1 MPVFPLAD
9 LATRKIKA
17 YSSKKPFSAEISI
30 SQNLLIRERGR
41 RRQVV
46 SLVLLVI
53 IVFQL
58 VDLPGAI
65 MMQSAEAIGT
75 VVLGLALC
83 AVAMLFN
90 RLGKVTLVSILLIIV
105 VDLGCGLMLLMSPMG
120 LDVNSLPV
128 FDVLIVSELIA
139 VSLLPPSS
147 VFVVAVS
154 NIIFILADIILQ
166 PATMDLKMVLHSNM
180 GYSAVVQPIS
190 MQIIVAV
197 ISYIWVRSALNAIAR
212 ADQAEEIAELE
223 RREVERKRE
232 LDQGIE
238 YLSQVLVRASNGDR
252 DIRVN
257 LSQDNMLWRVGN
269 SFNMLLTRLRRS
281 TIVETENQ
289 RLRAEVNRLDEALR
303 VARRMSWH

>member
-1 MPVFPLAD
+1 MAVLPLAD

-17 YSSKKPFSAEISI
+17 YSASGPLAPEANL
-30 SQNLLIRERGR
+30 SQNLLIRERAR

-65 MMQSAEAIGT
+65 MMQSTEAIGT
-75 VVLGLALC
+75 VVLGLVLC
-83 AVAMLFN
+83 AVAMIFN
-90 RLGKVTLVSILLIIV
+90 RLGQATIVSILLITV
-105 VDLGCGLMLLMSPMG
+105 VDLGCGLMLLTMPMG
-120 LDVNSLPV
+120 LDVSSLPV

-147 VFVVAVS
+147 VFLVALS
-154 NIIFILADIILQ
+154 NIIFILADITLQ
-166 PATMDLKMVLHSNM
+166 PATMDLKMVLHSSM
-180 GYSAVVQPIS
+180 GYSAVAQPIS
-190 MQIIVAV
+190 LQIVVAV

-223 RREVERKRE
+223 RREADRKRE

-238 YLSQVLVRASNGDR
+238 YLSQVLVQASNGDR
-252 DIRVN
+252 DVRVN
-257 LSQDNMLWRVGN
+257 LSQDDMLWRVGN
-269 SFNMLLTRLRRS
+269 SFNMLLTRLRR
-281 TIVETENQ
+281 TAVAETENQ
-289 RLRAEVNRLDEALR
+289 HLRAEVNRLNEALR
-303 VARRMSWH
+303 VARRLSWH

>member
-1 MPVFPLAD
+1 MAVLPLAD
-9 LATRKIKA
+9 LATRKVRSYA
-17 YSSKKPFSAEISI
+17 SQVNGAVAVNMN
-30 SQNLLIRERGR
+30 QNLMIRERAR

-46 SLVLLVI
+46 SLVLMVI

-65 MMQSAEAIGT
+65 MMNSVEAIGT

-120 LDVNSLPV
+120 LDVSSLPV

-139 VSLLPPSS
+139 VSLLPPAT
-147 VFVVAVS
+147 VFVVALS
-154 NIIFILADIILQ
+154 NIIFILADVTLQ

-180 GYSAVVQPIS
+180 GYSAVAQPIS
-190 MQIIVAV
+190 LQIVVAV
-197 ISYIWVRSALNAIAR
+197 ISFIWVRSALNAIAR
-212 ADQAEEIAELE
+212 ADQAEEVAELE

-238 YLSQVLVRASNGDR
+238 YLSQVLVRASNGER
-252 DIRVN
+252 DLRIS

-269 SFNMLLTRLRRS
+269 SFNMLLARLRRS
-281 TIVETENQ
+281 AIVETENQ
-289 RLRAEVNRLDEALR
+289 RLRAEVNRLSEALR
-303 VARRMSWH
+303 VARRFSWH

>member
-17 YSSKKPFSAEISI
+17 YSSKEPLLAEISI

-46 SLVLLVI
+46 SLVLLVV
-53 IVFQL
+53 IVLQL

-65 MMQSAEAIGT
+65 MMQSAEAVGT

-83 AVAMLFN
+83 AGAMLFN
-90 RLGKVTLVSILLIIV
+90 RFGKVTLVSILLIIV

-154 NIIFILADIILQ
+154 NIIFILADITLQ

-180 GYSAVVQPIS
+180 GYNAVVQPIS
-190 MQIIVAV
+190 LQIIVAV

-223 RREVERKRE
+223 RREFERKRE

-238 YLSQVLVRASNGDR
+238 YLSQVLVRASNGDH